1 MARKTTAVPSDQL
14 DRLKQVYPDQRDAL
28 VTLAAAEES
37 VVAAKTKEPALDEL
51 VSAGWSETEAR
62 GVNVHQLARG
72 ET

>member
-14 DRLKQVYPDQRDAL
+14 DRHKQVYPDQRDAL
-28 VTLAAAEES
+28 TLAAAEEA

-62 GVNVHQLARG
+62 GVNVHELARG